1 MSSDKPRVRAA
12 IAYARNFAAGLIDN
26 AEPGWIQDQTNLTE
40 EEGDIVTQELQR
52 IKERLEKTINREE
65 LAKVSDDPEGNEDE

>member
-1 MSSDKPRVRAA
+1 MSTEKPRVRAA

-40 EEGDIVTQELQR
+40 EEGDIVTEELQR
-52 IKERLEKTINREE
+52 IKERLEKTINQAELRKIQIDEE
-65 LAKVSDDPEGNEDE
+65 GSEDE